1 MAAGDLDTTFGGNG
15 GVLVDF
21 TGTGVGVGADFA
33 SAVVVQPDGR
43 IILAGNSGSGGNT
56 DDKIALA
63 RLNPDGSLDTTFDG
77 DGRVILPNAVPG
89 DIDVNAAALQPD
101 GKIVVAGRWKP
112 ASVNTYD
119 FMLARFNP
127 DGSVDTTF
135 GGGDGVVTLD
145 AGFNFTDTLYGVTVQ
160 PADGKIVATG
170 VATQATSN
178 LATLRFNTDGTPDT
192 SFSGDGVD
200 YVDFFGGVDFASDV
214 IVDPDGKIV
223 VAGGSVPAG
232 SYRRF
237 ILLRY
242 NPNGTPDTTFDGD
255 GRASTDFGLSA
266 FGRSIVRQPDG
277 KYVVG
282 GIVGATSPQSYA
294 VARYNSD
301 GTIDSSFG
309 TNTVAG
315 TTVVPQLAGNTFS
328 NYGVAL
334 QSDGKILFSGHGD
347 DPASFNT
354 YMGLA
359 RFTTSGA
366 LDTSFAAGAGYRRYD
381 LPDAPANVANG
392 ADVAVTP
399 AGQIVL
405 AGYRFGGGGVDFGA
419 VQIDSGLDTVAPV
432 VNDGA
437 FLFETRQGV
446 RIRFSEDVQASIDL
460 GDLTLENLGS
470 GQTFNAL
477 FVNATGGPGVQTEAE
492 WVFGGTSPSN
502 ALPDGNY
509 RATLPAGSVR
519 DAAGNVLAGAFTLE
533 FHVLAGDANRDRT
546 VNLSDF
552 NTLAANFGQ
561 SPRTFSQGDFNYDGT
576 VNLSDFNLL
585 AARFGQQVA
594 PVAAAA
600 APRNGPTSRVKDGLD
615 DVLA

>member
-1 MAAGDLDTTFGGNG
+1 MRSKRLPRGRASRASVVTNAVRFVQPLEPRRLMAAGDLDTTFGGNG

-192 SFSGDGVD
+192 
-200 YVDFFGGVDFASDV
+200 
-214 IVDPDGKIV
+214 
-223 VAGGSVPAG
+223 
-232 SYRRF
+232 
-237 ILLRY
+237 
-242 NPNGTPDTTFDGD
+242 TFDGD

-309 TNTVAG
+309 TNTVPG